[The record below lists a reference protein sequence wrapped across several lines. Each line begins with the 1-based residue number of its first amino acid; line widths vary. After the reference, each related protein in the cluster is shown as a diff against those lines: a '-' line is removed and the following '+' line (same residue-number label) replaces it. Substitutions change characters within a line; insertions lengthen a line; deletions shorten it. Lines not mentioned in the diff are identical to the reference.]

1 MSEKIEITKE
11 MLAGARDYVPNAE
24 KEAWVA
30 ENAAKCFDRLAITS
44 DGEELPTMYMVNE
57 GLRRRFLMTAFAE
70 MYLKQDKEA
79 DERDEALMNDACF
92 DRWAGSHV
100 FNQLER
106 LKRDAELRDKVFDL
120 LADFKDLEKR
130 FSAQLAGLLAVQND
144 SVVRQSQYTAA
155 QMKALPGLLEE
166 LKKLSDRKGEA
177 DGKTD
182 G

>member
-1 MSEKIEITKE
+1 MAERIEITKE
-11 MLAGARDYVPNAE
+11 LLRAATDYIPNGK

-30 ENAAKCFDRLAITS
+30 ENAAKCFDRLAITA

-57 GLRRRFLMTAFAE
+57 GLRRRYLMSAFTDLY
-70 MYLKQDKEA
+70 MKQEREA
-79 DERDEALMNDACF
+79 DEKDAALMSEAAYDL
-92 DRWAGSHV
+92 WAGSHV

-106 LKRDAELRDKVFDL
+106 MKKDAELRDKCFDL
-120 LADFKDLEKR
+120 MSDFKDLEKR
-130 FSAQLAGLLAVQND
+130 FSAQIAGLLTVQND
-144 SVVRQSQYTAA
+144 SVVRQSQYSAA

-177 DGKTD
+177 DG

>member
-1 MSEKIEITKE
+1 VEK
-11 MLAGARDYVPNAE
+11 D
-24 KEAWVA
+24 
-30 ENAAKCFDRLAITS
+30 
-44 DGEELPTMYMVNE
+44 
-57 GLRRRFLMTAFAE
+57 
-70 MYLKQDKEA
+70 LKQEKDA
-79 DERDEALMNDACF
+79 DERDAALMSDACF

-120 LADFKDLEKR
+120 LADYKDLEKR
-130 FSAQLAGLLAVQND
+130 FSAQLAGLLTVQND

-182 G
+182 GSV